1 MIENIFD
8 ILDNLFRFIYILF
21 HISAIIT
28 IKNRY
33 QNTTK
38 DNSSANECQIKLEV
52 DQL

>member
-8 ILDNLFRFIYILF
+8 ILDNLFRFILF
-21 HISAIIT
+21 HISAIIN
-28 IKNRY
+28 INNRN

-38 DNSSANECQIKLEV
+38 KLSANECQIKLEV